1 MANEYLNNKK
11 FEILIS
17 RFLICKKEKNKHFLL
32 IEDIRETEKRTSN
45 RKKYK
50 KPENWSE
57 IEKTFESLVEEY
69 QELQI
74 ELTTAF
80 YLLSENIVRY
90 RKFNLID
97 PDDAIQ
103 EGVMICF
110 EKVDRF
116 DPEKGKAFNYMTTC
130 IINHF
135 RQLYRTARN
144 YNELKKKY
152 QDFLSAKADQSNL
165 PVKTNKQCYKK
176 QDVNTKY

>member
-1 MANEYLNNKK
+1 MQ
-11 FEILIS
+11 
-17 RFLICKKEKNKHFLL
+17 CKKEKLKYEMLL
-32 IEDIRETEKRTSN
+32 EDIKETKERTAN

-50 KPENWSE
+50 QPENWEE
-57 IEKTFESLVEEY
+57 IESAFK
-69 QELQI
+69 QI
-74 ELTTAF
+74 MVTHKEIQDELTIAF

-103 EGVMICF
+103 EGVMTCF
-110 EKVDRF
+110 DKIDRF
-116 DPEKGKAFNYMTTC
+116 DPTKGKAFNYMTTC

-152 QDFLSAKADQSNL
+152 HDFLSVTVDQPIPPMKSN
-165 PVKTNKQCYKK
+165 KSMYRKQNI
-176 QDVNTKY
+176 DTKY